1 MHVEAYTGRIR
12 THLGDVGRGLCD
24 PRSPIDTEVADRY
37 GGCRAIRTTEVS
49 PSVPSSRALHLCIDV
64 EVLAAHG
71 DAQKYCEC
79 PIHCICRCA
88 LSQAEYAEPEASTPP
103 V

>member
-1 MHVEAYTGRIR
+1 MWRPIQDAYVRIWGTWAVGSATRGRRSIR
-12 THLGDVGRGLCD
+12 
-24 PRSPIDTEVADRY
+24 RSPIDTEVAERY
-37 GGCRAIRTTEVS
+37 GQRRSARALV
-49 PSVPSSRALHLCIDV
+49 SRAHCAYCIDV